1 MAGFWRVSLG
11 GTGTENDM
19 KLNRKG
25 FTLMEM
31 LIVIAIVAV
40 LISVAVPVLSSQL
53 ERSREAVDL
62 ANVRSAYA
70 QVSTEALLGNT
81 GVTVTVK
88 LKQKQAG
95 WQSVD
100 PVNIGGIVHSKS
112 EGNTDN
118 WQGDAAPDGTCKV
131 TYDETHGVVLIWS
144 GTAAPG
150 KPSYPFNTAYT
161 NFFDD
166 VLYKTAFWNDG
177 TLSNNALF
185 EFDSLCPN
193 STYIPQIKAEL
204 DKQTNSLLQRENC
217 TWAFLGFKKKTEAEQ
232 EKNSYLF
239 WTSLDT
245 NKIGAGKQIPVLIQT
260 GDGKYYVSE
269 TTTGQR
275 TDSKGKKYVAASE
288 HLKTADAFQ
297 EILNKSVNV
306 YPTLEAAYDA
316 YVVALADHKYD
327 AVRATQTPAP

>member
-1 MAGFWRVSLG
+1 
-11 GTGTENDM
+11 
-19 KLNRKG
+19 
-25 FTLMEM
+25 MEM

-81 GVTVTVK
+81 GVTVTVN

-95 WQSVD
+95 WQSADSVT
-100 PVNIGGIVHSKS
+100 IGGIVHSKN
-112 EGNTDN
+112 EGDTNN
-118 WQGDAAPDGTCKV
+118 WKGDAAPGGSCEV
-131 TYDETHGVVLIWS
+131 SYNEAYGVVLTWS

-166 VLYKTAFWNDG
+166 MLYATDFWKND

-185 EFDSLCPN
+185 EFDSLCPY
-193 STYIPQIKAEL
+193 STYLPQIKAKL

-217 TWAFLGFKKKTEAEQ
+217 TWAFLGFKKRTKAEQ
-232 EKNSYLF
+232 DKNSYLF
-239 WTSLDT
+239 WTSLNT
-245 NKIGAGKQIPVLIQT
+245 NEVGAGKQIPVLILT

-275 TDSKGKKYVAASE
+275 TDSNGKKYVAVSG
-288 HLKTADAFQ
+288 HLYENKEYED
-297 EILNKSVNV
+297 ILKAGKKYS
-306 YPTLEAAYDA
+306 TLEEAYDA
-316 YVVALADHKYD
+316 YVVALAKDEYKG
-327 AVRATQTPAP
+327 VREKCS

>member
-1 MAGFWRVSLG
+1 
-11 GTGTENDM
+11 
-19 KLNRKG
+19 
-25 FTLMEM
+25 MEM

-81 GVTVTVK
+81 GVTVTVN

-100 PVNIGGIVHSKS
+100 PVTIGGIVHSKS
-112 EGNTDN
+112 VGDTDN
-118 WQGDAAPDGTCKV
+118 WKGDAAPDGTCKV

-150 KPSYPFNTAYT
+150 EPSYPFDTAYT
-161 NFFDD
+161 KFFDD
-166 VLYKTAFWNDG
+166 VLYATDFWKNG

-217 TWAFLGFKKKTEAEQ
+217 TWAFLGFKKKTKAEQ
-232 EKNSYLF
+232 DKNSYLF

-245 NKIGAGKQIPVLIQT
+245 NEVGAGKQIPVLIQT

-275 TDSKGKKYVAASE
+275 TDSMGKKYVAASE

-297 EILNKSVNV
+297 EVLNKSVNV

-316 YVVALADHKYD
+316 YVVALADQKYD
-327 AVRATQTPAP
+327 AVRAPQTSAP

>member
-1 MAGFWRVSLG
+1 
-11 GTGTENDM
+11 
-19 KLNRKG
+19 
-25 FTLMEM
+25 MEM

-40 LISVAVPVLSSQL
+40 LISIAIPVLSSQL

-62 ANVRSAYA
+62 ANVRAAYA

-95 WQSVD
+95 WQSAD
-100 PVNIGGIVHSKS
+100 PVNIGGIVHSNGDKD
-112 EGNTDN
+112 TDN
-118 WQGDAAPDGTCKV
+118 WKGDAAPDGSCV
-131 TYDETHGVVLIWS
+131 VSYDATHGVVLKWD
-144 GTAAPG
+144 GTAAPV
-150 KPSYPFNTAYT
+150 KPSYPFDTKHT

-166 VLYKTAFWNDG
+166 MLYATDFWKND

-193 STYIPQIKAEL
+193 STYIPQINAEL

-217 TWAFLGFKKKTEAEQ
+217 TWAFLGDGRDGYTADR
-232 EKNSYLF
+232 YLF

-245 NKIGAGKQIPVLIQT
+245 NKVGAGVKIPVLIQT

-269 TTTGQR
+269 TTTGER
-275 TDSKGKKYVAASE
+275 TKGNGTQKKTYIAVSE
-288 HLKTADAFQ
+288 QITEKKDYKKFLKA
-297 EILNKSVNV
+297 
-306 YPTLEAAYDA
+306 EAQYSSLTEAYDA
-316 YVVALADHKYD
+316 YVKALADPKYES
-327 AVRATQTPAP
+327 VRASQTSAP

>member
-1 MAGFWRVSLG
+1 
-11 GTGTENDM
+11 M

-25 FTLMEM
+25 FTLLEM

-81 GVTVTVK
+81 GVPVTVK

-95 WQSVD
+95 WQSAD
-100 PVNIGGIVHSKS
+100 PVNIGGIVHSNGDKD
-112 EGNTDN
+112 TDN
-118 WQGDAAPDGTCKV
+118 WKGDAAPDGSCV
-131 TYDETHGVVLIWS
+131 VSYDATHGVVLKWD
-144 GTAAPG
+144 GTAAPV
-150 KPSYPFNTAYT
+150 KPSYPFDTKHT

-166 VLYKTAFWNDG
+166 MLYATDFWKND

-193 STYIPQIKAEL
+193 STYIPQINAEL

-217 TWAFLGFKKKTEAEQ
+217 TWAFLGDGRDGYTADR
-232 EKNSYLF
+232 YLF

-245 NKIGAGKQIPVLIQT
+245 NKVGAGVKIPVLIQT

-269 TTTGQR
+269 TTTGER
-275 TDSKGKKYVAASE
+275 TKGNGTQKKTYIAVSE
-288 HLKTADAFQ
+288 QITEKKDYKKFLKA
-297 EILNKSVNV
+297 
-306 YPTLEAAYDA
+306 EAQYSSLTEAYDA
-316 YVVALADHKYD
+316 YVKALADPKYES
-327 AVRATQTPAP
+327 VRASQTSAP

>member
-1 MAGFWRVSLG
+1 M
-11 GTGTENDM
+11 
-19 KLNRKG
+19 
-25 FTLMEM
+25 
-31 LIVIAIVAV
+31 
-40 LISVAVPVLSSQL
+40 
-53 ERSREAVDL
+53 
-62 ANVRSAYA
+62 RSAYA

-112 EGNTDN
+112 EGDTKN
-118 WQGDAAPDGTCKV
+118 WKGDAAPDGTCKV
-131 TYDETHGVVLIWS
+131 TYDETHGVVLTWS
-144 GTAAPG
+144 GTAAPI
-150 KPSYPFNTAYT
+150 KPSYPFDTTYT
-161 NFFDD
+161 KFFDD
-166 VLYKTAFWNDG
+166 VLYATDFWKNG

-217 TWAFLGFKKKTEAEQ
+217 TWAFLGFKKKTKAEQ
-232 EKNSYLF
+232 DKNSYLF

-245 NKIGAGKQIPVLIQT
+245 NEVGAGKQIPVLILT

-275 TDSKGKKYVAASE
+275 TDSMGKKYVAASE

-297 EILNKSVNV
+297 EVLNKSVNV
-306 YPTLEAAYDA
+306 YTTLEAAYDA
-316 YVVALADHKYD
+316 YVVALADQKYD
-327 AVRATQTPAP
+327 AVRAPQTPAP

>member
-1 MAGFWRVSLG
+1 
-11 GTGTENDM
+11 
-19 KLNRKG
+19 
-25 FTLMEM
+25 MEM

-81 GVTVTVK
+81 GVTVTVN

-100 PVNIGGIVHSKS
+100 PVTIGGIVHSNGA
-112 EGNTDN
+112 GNTDN
-118 WQGDAAPDGTCKV
+118 WKGDAAPDGSCEV
-131 TYDETHGVVLIWS
+131 SYNEAYGVVLTWN
-144 GTAAPG
+144 GTAAPI
-150 KPSYPFNTAYT
+150 KPNYPFDTTHT

-166 VLYKTAFWNDG
+166 MLYATDFWKND

-204 DKQTNSLLQRENC
+204 DKQTNSLLQRKNC
-217 TWAFLGFKKKTEAEQ
+217 TWAFLGFKKETKEEQ
-232 EKNSYLF
+232 DKNSYLF
-239 WTSLDT
+239 WTSLDAS
-245 NKIGAGKQIPVLIQT
+245 KVGAGEKIPVLILT
-260 GDGKYYVSE
+260 GDGSYYVSE
-269 TTTGQR
+269 TTTEQR
-275 TDSKGKKYVAASE
+275 EKNREPYVTVSKHLYHKWQFEDILKAGEKYS
-288 HLKTADAFQ
+288 
-297 EILNKSVNV
+297 
-306 YPTLEAAYDA
+306 TLEEAYDA

-327 AVRATQTPAP
+327 AVRATQTPAS

>member
-1 MAGFWRVSLG
+1 
-11 GTGTENDM
+11 
-19 KLNRKG
+19 
-25 FTLMEM
+25 MEM

-40 LISVAVPVLSSQL
+40 LISIAIPVLSSQL

-62 ANVRSAYA
+62 ANVRAAYA

-95 WQSVD
+95 WQSAD
-100 PVNIGGIVHSKS
+100 PVNIGGIVHSNGDKD
-112 EGNTDN
+112 TDN
-118 WQGDAAPDGTCKV
+118 WKGDAAPDGSCV
-131 TYDETHGVVLIWS
+131 VSYDETHGVVLTWS

-150 KPSYPFNTAYT
+150 NPSYPFDTKHT

-166 VLYKTAFWNDG
+166 MLYATDFWKND

-193 STYIPQIKAEL
+193 STYIPQINAEL

-217 TWAFLGFKKKTEAEQ
+217 TWAFLGDGRDGYTADR
-232 EKNSYLF
+232 YLF

-245 NKIGAGKQIPVLIQT
+245 NKVGAGVKIPVLIQT

-269 TTTGQR
+269 TTTGER
-275 TDSKGKKYVAASE
+275 TKGNGTQKKTYIAVSE
-288 HLKTADAFQ
+288 QITEKKDYKKFLKA
-297 EILNKSVNV
+297 
-306 YPTLEAAYDA
+306 EAQYSSLTEAYDA
-316 YVVALADHKYD
+316 YVKALADPKYES
-327 AVRATQTPAP
+327 VRASQTSAP